1 MLNEWLQICI
11 FECGYMAAL
20 FILGLIIQDNSKID
34 VAWGMG
40 YVFIAIYSFIYFA
53 VQDGRQIVLLVCIC
67 IWGLR
72 LSLHILERGC
82 GGPEDFRYAAWRR
95 RWKCFHLRAFF

>member
-11 FECGYMAAL
+11 FECIYMVLL
-20 FILGLIIQDNSKID
+20 FFIGILIKDNSKID
-34 VAWGMG
+34 VAWGIG
-40 YVFIAIYSFIYFA
+40 YVFIAIYSFITFSD
-53 VQDGRQIVLLVCIC
+53 QTPRQIVSLVCIC

-82 GGPEDFRYAAWRR
+82 GGP
-95 RWKCFHLRAFF
+95 